1 PTGPTGDVGPTGP
14 TGDAGPTGPT
24 GDAGAIGPTGLQ
36 GPSGPTGPTGPTG
49 SGAIIPFA
57 SGLPV
62 APTTLAAG
70 LVGVPAVVGFGNSA
84 VLPNILGATIDL
96 TGAAGLLAN
105 MSFSMPR
112 DGVITDITAYFST
125 VVALSLLGGEVTV
138 TAQLYESTTPD
149 NTFSPVAGTA
159 VALAPTYS
167 GVVAIG
173 EVAFGSL
180 TGLNIPVTAETRLLL
195 VFSVTATGLA
205 LATVVNGYASG
216 GVNIA

>member
-1 PTGPTGDVGPTGP
+1 IGPTGP
-14 TGDAGPTGPT
+14 TGADGPQGLIGPTGP
-24 GDAGAIGPTGLQ
+24 DGA
-36 GPSGPTGPTGPTG
+36 TGPTGPTG
-49 SGAIIPFA
+49 AGAIIPFA

-62 APTTLAAG
+62 APTALLTG
-70 LVGVPAVVGFGNSA
+70 LVGLPAVVSFGHST

-96 TGAAGLLAN
+96 TGAAGLMAN

-125 VVALSLLGGEVTV
+125 VVALSLIGGAATV
-138 TAQLYESTTPD
+138 TAQLYASTTPD

-159 VALAPTYS
+159 VTLAPAFS
-167 GVVAIG
+167 GLVAIG
-173 EVAFGSL
+173 DIASGSL

-195 VFSVTATGLA
+195 VFSVTTTGLA
-205 LATVVNGYASG
+205 IATTVTGYASG